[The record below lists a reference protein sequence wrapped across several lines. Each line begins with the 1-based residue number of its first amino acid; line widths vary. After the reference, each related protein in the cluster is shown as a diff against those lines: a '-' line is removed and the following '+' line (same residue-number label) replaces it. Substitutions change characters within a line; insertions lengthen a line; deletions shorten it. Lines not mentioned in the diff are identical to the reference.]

1 MQLSCFTSSTSA
13 SVYHSEWL
21 TIHHILGSIVILEV
35 AKLPPFRAETKIE
48 QRITRKVAKS
58 ESTQY

>member
-21 TIHHILGSIVILEV
+21 AIHHILDSIVILEA
-35 AKLPPFRAETKIE
+35 AKLLAVRVESKIE
-48 QRITRKVAKS
+48 KRIARNLTRSEFTQR
-58 ESTQY
+58 